1 MSKKFSLFIPIG
13 KEIRDPNYLTVY
25 TVRSLLG
32 RGAFAQCYLATIE
45 NNEKYAIKVVKLC
58 EIKNTKLKEKLES
71 EIAIHQSLNSP
82 HVVKMYRSFRDNE
95 FLYMV
100 LEYCKNGGLDALL
113 KRHKSFSEQQ
123 VRVFTWQILDA
134 LEYLHEVKQVV
145 HRDLKLG
152 NLFIDGNNSIK
163 LGDFGLAAVIKE
175 GQKKRTICGT
185 PNYIAPEVLFDKD
198 NGHSFEV
205 DIWSLGVIIYTL
217 LVGVPPFQKKDV
229 KEIYKMIE
237 TNSYIF
243 PKDSNISEEGRQLIS
258 RILTTNPL
266 ERPTLTELKSFKF
279 LTKKES
285 MFSKILRNLE
295 CNVVVERPN
304 IDYLVFSIPLSKIK
318 GIGYILVSGYHG
330 IYFSDHSNILFKI
343 GAQTFTYIG
352 VRIDNNRKIL
362 RKEEHSTGNIP
373 EHLQDKYER
382 LRYFIKNFRNSTV
395 KEEIEASFV
404 VRIKRMAN
412 GLIHGMWNNLI
423 VLDYNDGLKI
433 MVYDE
438 GQKIWATDGD
448 KDVPVTKS
456 LIKQCIGVLKT
467 QDK

>member
-13 KEIRDPNYLTVY
+13 KEICDPNYLTVY

-45 NNEKYAIKVVKLC
+45 NGEEYAIKVVKLS
-58 EIKNTKLKEKLES
+58 EIKNTKLREKLDS
-71 EIAIHQSLNSP
+71 EISIHQSLNSP
-82 HVVKMYRSFRDNE
+82 HIVKMYRSFRDSE

-100 LEYCKNGGLDALL
+100 LEYCKNGGMDALL

-123 VRVFTWQILDA
+123 VRVFTTQILDA
-134 LEYLHEVKQVV
+134 LEYLHEAKQVV

-152 NLFIDGNNSIK
+152 NLFLDNNNNIK

-237 TNSYIF
+237 ANSYIF
-243 PKDSNISEEGRQLIS
+243 PKDSNISQECKQLIS
-258 RILTTNPL
+258 SILTTNPM
-266 ERPTLTELKSFKF
+266 ERPTLTELRRSRF
-279 LTKKES
+279 LSRKET
-285 MFSKILRNLE
+285 MFAKILRNLGSS
-295 CNVVVERPN
+295 VTAERPN

-318 GIGYILVSGYHG
+318 GVGYILISGYHG
-330 IYFSDHSNILFKI
+330 IYFSDHSNILSKV
-343 GAQTFTYIG
+343 GVQTFTYIG

-362 RKEEHSTGNIP
+362 RKEEHATGKVP
-373 EHLQDKYER
+373 EHLVDKYER
-382 LRYFIKNFRNSTV
+382 LKYFIRNFKSNKW
-395 KEEIEASFV
+395 KEDVEASFI
-404 VRIKRMAN
+404 VRIKRMEN
-412 GLIHGMWNNLI
+412 GLIHGLWNNLI

-438 GQKIWATDGD
+438 GRKIWATDGD
-448 KDVPVTKS
+448 KDIPVTKS